1 MIRTYDEAMWD
12 ARLTS
17 TLRLRRLERRARR
30 MAQEGRLDSSGHVR
44 WAAALTVLRDR
55 DATRRP
61 RPWTRAAGSATSGP
75 GGASST
81 AGPN

>member
-17 TLRLRRLERRARR
+17 TLRLRWLERRARR
-30 MAQEGRLDSSGHVR
+30 MAQEGRLDSTGHVR
-44 WAAALTVLRDR
+44 WAATLVVLRDR

-61 RPWTRAAGSATSGP
+61 RPWARAGEATPDAAATSGP
-75 GGASST
+75 AGAS
-81 AGPN
+81 

>member
-17 TLRLRRLERRARR
+17 TLRLRWLERRARR
-30 MAQEGRLDSSGHVR
+30 MAQEGRLDSTGHVR
-44 WAAALTVLRDR
+44 WAATLTVLRDR

-61 RPWTRAAGSATSGP
+61 RPGARTGAAAPGRGATSGP
-75 GGASST
+75 GGAS
-81 AGPN
+81 